1 MTFSMDQKKYIHRI
15 FEFLDQYHCID
26 VRAREKQT
34 SSPIPFA
41 SQIHLL
47 NESELNQLKRRG
59 FSNELGKSLMDKI
72 EIHSN
77 EILSTK
83 PTLIFDD
90 SPEIIAKAIWQ
101 HYRPKTDLYI
111 YSGGLKSLLEEA
123 NQIFKKPY
131 KLFTLYGE
139 TGVGKTDLLM
149 LLTNEGQQTLNLEGI
164 ANHNGST
171 FGNLQNYTQP
181 SQETFTIRLAE
192 TLARFSVDK
201 PVFVESEK
209 VGLGKNMIPL
219 LLSEALDT
227 SKKIRITLSKEER
240 IERLVKEY
248 ANINDLKLKE
258 GIEKLKFRIGQYE
271 ANEILKLLEKKDY
284 HKVARHLIE
293 YFDRSESYQS
303 IDGNE
308 FELTTDNSSPRD
320 CANQILENLT

>member
-1 MTFSMDQKKYIHRI
+1 MQQKKYIHHI
-15 FEFLDQYHCID
+15 FDYLDFYHCID
-26 VRAREKQT
+26 VRAREKQST
-34 SSPIPFA
+34 SPIPFA
-41 SQIHLL
+41 NQIHLL
-47 NESELNQLKRRG
+47 NENELNQLKRRG

-77 EILSTK
+77 KILSTK

-111 YSGGLKSLLEEA
+111 YSGGLKSLLEET

-131 KLFTLYGE
+131 KFFTLYGE
-139 TGVGKTDLLM
+139 TGVGKTDLLK
-149 LLTNEGQQTLNLEGI
+149 LLTCKGQQTLNLEEI

-171 FGNLQNYTQP
+171 FGNLQSNKQP
-181 SQETFTIRLAE
+181 SQETFTIKLAE

-201 PVFVESEK
+201 PVFMESEK

-219 LLSEALDT
+219 LLSEALNA
-227 SKKIRITLSKEER
+227 SKKIRISLSKEER

-258 GIEKLKFRIGQYE
+258 GIEKLKFRIGQHE
-271 ANEILKLLEKKDY
+271 ANQILKLLEKKDY
-284 HKVARHLIE
+284 HEVARHLIE

-303 IDGNE
+303 ISENE
-308 FELTTDNSSPRD
+308 FEFTVNNSSPRD
-320 CANQILENLT
+320 CANQILENLA